1 MTFHEIINIQLSHFS
16 ADGGSMTMNR
26 YILSHN
32 RSQRS
37 RKWFAIIPWAVLF
50 VLGSGAAGWEMAG
63 GQESPLSS
71 FGSGTIKVRLYT
83 DYFCSPCRDME
94 PELEPLLLDLVKG
107 GTIHLTFIDVPT
119 SQHSALYARYFLSA
133 LAEKKDFDSALG
145 TRRILFEAAGKKV
158 TDKNQ
163 LVNLLTEKKIGLKP
177 VDLNPVFTLWN
188 RYLQEDQIRSTPS
201 CVILHGDLKETHVG
215 GLEVIKALEILRDNF
230 GKTPAGPSKEGKSA
244 NGKKN
249 KD

>member
-1 MTFHEIINIQLSHFS
+1 MSSLIMRHKK
-16 ADGGSMTMNR
+16 
-26 YILSHN
+26 
-32 RSQRS
+32 S
-37 RKWFAIIPWAVLF
+37 RHLWKWFGIIPWAVLLT
-50 VLGSGAAGWEMAG
+50 LGLGVAGWETAA
-63 GQESPLSS
+63 GQESALSS

-107 GTIHLTFIDVPT
+107 GIIHLTFIDVPT
-119 SQHSALYARYFLSA
+119 SQHTMLYARYFLSA

-201 CVILHGDLKETHVG
+201 CVILHGDLKETHKG

>member
-1 MTFHEIINIQLSHFS
+1 MLAGETKGVNLVYLRLKNPSLLSQVKTQIARELSGVSVTSSDSFLELMGGVSKISDQFSLLASLVALGGAYFPDHQNHARQPGGAFREIGILKAVGWTEKDVQINIQLSHFS

-32 RSQRS
+32 RNQRS

-94 PELEPLLLDLVKG
+94 PDLEPLLLGSGQGRDHPS
-107 GTIHLTFIDVPT
+107 HLYRCPR
-119 SQHSALYARYFLSA
+119 QPAHHS
-133 LAEKKDFDSALG
+133 
-145 TRRILFEAAGKKV
+145 V
-158 TDKNQ
+158 C
-163 LVNLLTEKKIGLKP
+163 
-177 VDLNPVFTLWN
+177 PVFSLCFSG
-188 RYLQEDQIRSTPS
+188 EK
-201 CVILHGDLKETHVG
+201 G
-215 GLEVIKALEILRDNF
+215 F
-230 GKTPAGPSKEGKSA
+230 
-244 NGKKN
+244 
-249 KD
+249 